1 MRYSF
6 IAQHRSVYSI
16 AAMCRALQVSRS
28 GYYAW
33 RSRGAS
39 PRATESAELTTRIAR
54 MFVTSRRTYGSPRIH
69 RALRQAGVR
78 CGVNRVARLMRL
90 SGLAATPKRRRG
102 SAAQAQDRGPVAPNR
117 LSRAFCA
124 RQLNEKW
131 AADIT
136 HIWTRSGWLYLA
148 VVLDLASRRV
158 VGWAM
163 ERRPDA
169 SLPVKALT
177 MALRARRPAAGLLCH
192 SDQGSQYASRTYQ
205 EVLAAWKICG
215 SMSRKGDC
223 YDNAV
228 VESFFATLKRECVQG
243 HTYENLGVARQALF
257 AYIEGWY
264 NRERLHSSLGYES
277 PVAYETKLQSAVETQ
292 ANVNSTP

>member
-1 MRYSF
+1 
-6 IAQHRSVYSI
+6 VGTTPG
-16 AAMCRALQVSRS
+16 AA
-28 GYYAW
+28 GEP
-33 RSRGAS
+33 S

-54 MFVTSRRTYGSPRIH
+54 VFVTSRRTYGSPRIH

-78 CGVNRVARLMRL
+78 CGVNRVA
-90 SGLAATPKRRRG
+90 
-102 SAAQAQDRGPVAPNR
+102 PNR
-117 LSRAFCA
+117 LGRAFCA

-136 HIWTRSGWLYLA
+136 HVWTRSGWLYLA

-192 SDQGSQYASRTYQ
+192 SDQGRVRSLTRRRYHQQSRPRLTSIAHHEPTPTPLLNCPRNWGKSKHPHISIFSGGYAYH
-205 EVLAAWKICG
+205 EIG
-215 SMSRKGDC
+215 
-223 YDNAV
+223 
-228 VESFFATLKRECVQG
+228 
-243 HTYENLGVARQALF
+243 
-257 AYIEGWY
+257 
-264 NRERLHSSLGYES
+264 
-277 PVAYETKLQSAVETQ
+277 
-292 ANVNSTP
+292 